1 MAIHHASPGERI
13 DIGPLGD
20 KLADA
25 KTGTLL
31 KTDSMEVLRLV
42 LPAGKTVAEHKAPG
56 EIAVQC
62 IEGRVQFTA
71 MNKTVELTSG
81 TMLYLPA
88 AESHSLKAVEDS
100 SLLVFFSLRKKET

>member
-1 MAIHHASPGERI
+1 MAIHHATPGERI

-20 KLADA
+20 TLADA
-25 KTGTLL
+25 KTGTLF

-42 LPAGKTVAEHKAPG
+42 LPAGKKIAEHKAPC

-71 MNKTVELTSG
+71 MNKTTELTSG
-81 TMLYLPA
+81 TMLYLPV
-88 AESHSLKAVEDS
+88 AEPHSLQAVEDS
-100 SLLVFFSLRKKET
+100 SLLVFFSLRK